1 MEASLIMY
9 GGTYRD
15 STYAVNIYRVRIYHM
30 LSAVD
35 NKIIIKLQTS
45 YTSDC

>member
-1 MEASLIMY
+1 MASSLIMY

-15 STYAVNIYRVRIYHM
+15 STHAVNTYRIYHM

-35 NKIIIKLQTS
+35 NKIIIKL
-45 YTSDC
+45 